1 MKHYFTPFIAATI
14 AATSFAL
21 AQEKEA
27 GKESDGSTNKVK
39 PAPAREV
46 GDGAPKGVEPGKASD
61 ASVVTTAPR
70 KFAGKVIATN
80 AGAST
85 VTIEDDQNAKHEL
98 HIGSSTKLKRGDAEA
113 TFSDIKVGESVEG
126 TSTQKGETKHAETL
140 TIGG

>member
-1 MKHYFTPFIAATI
+1 MKHYFTTFFAATI
-14 AATSFAL
+14 VATSLAI

-27 GKESDGSTNKVK
+27 GKASDGATNKAQ
-39 PAPAREV
+39 PAPAREA
-46 GDGAPKGVEPGKASD
+46 GAGAPKGVEPGKASD
-61 ASVVTTAPR
+61 ATTEKSAAR

-80 AGAST
+80 AGANT

-98 HIGSSTKLKRGDAEA
+98 HIGSSTKLKKGDAEA